1 MIFFQKNIHFQ
12 LNCVV
17 VPTKALADPAE
28 LDRALAASL
37 TASLTSGIVNA
48 AAGVG
53 GGLVQV
59 IFIYS
64 YFDI

>member
-1 MIFFQKNIHFQ
+1 M
-12 LNCVV
+12 V

-59 IFIYS
+59 ISI
-64 YFDI
+64 